1 MSLRTAD
8 QQEHSPYL
16 QLLTLLFYAVLGL
29 FVAMLIGLFFIFLQY
44 GEKAILDLSWM
55 AGTDPAYLNGQR
67 IMISAQQIG
76 LFLFPAALLAITQGK
91 NATIF
96 YGFKKPQGN
105 LVLLV
110 LLLMICSMPLLE
122 WVGRLNQEMRLPPFL
137 KDMELWM
144 KSAEDRAAE
153 TTEALL
159 KMNTIGAFLVNV
171 LMIGILPAI
180 AEELMF
186 RGALQR
192 TLTRIFINPHVAIWF
207 SAFIFSAIHVQ
218 FYGFVP
224 RLLLGATFGYLYF
237 WSGSIWYAMFAH
249 FINNGYAVCA
259 AWYMQ
264 KNNIPLSQADQ
275 AINIAWYGYLISLVL
290 TVLLFAY
297 FKRQTGFTPK
307 EHPGGETII

>member
-29 FVAMLIGLFFIFLQY
+29 FVAILIGLFLVFLQY
-44 GEKAILDLSWM
+44 GENAVLDMSWV

-67 IMISAQQIG
+67 ILISAQQIG
-76 LFLFPAALLAITQGK
+76 LFLIPTALLAITQGRPA
-91 NATIF
+91 NTF
-96 YGFKKPQGN
+96 YGFKKPQGK
-105 LVLLV
+105 LILLV

-122 WVGRLNQEMRLPPFL
+122 WVGRLNQEMSLPPFL
-137 KDMELWM
+137 KGLESWM
-144 KSAEDRAAE
+144 KDAEDRAAE

-159 KMNTIGAFLVNV
+159 KMNNTGTFIINM
-171 LMIGILPAI
+171 LMIGMLPAV

-192 TLTRIFINPHVAIWF
+192 TLMRIFVNPHVAIWV

-237 WSGSIWYAMFAH
+237 WSGSIWYAMFGH

-275 AINIAWYGYLISLVL
+275 TINIAWYGYLIS
-290 TVLLFAY
+290 VLLTFLLFRY
-297 FKRQTGFTPK
+297 FKKQT
-307 EHPGGETII
+307 E

>member
-1 MSLRTAD
+1 
-8 QQEHSPYL
+8 
-16 QLLTLLFYAVLGL
+16 LLFYAVLGL
-29 FVAMLIGLFFIFLQY
+29 FVAMLIGLFLVFLQY

-67 IMISAQQIG
+67 ILISSQQIG
-76 LFLFPAALLAITQGK
+76 LFLVPAALLAITQGK
-91 NATIF
+91 NAILF
-96 YGFKKPQGN
+96 YGFKKPQAN

-110 LLLMICSMPLLE
+110 LLMMICSMPLLE
-122 WVGRLNQEMRLPPFL
+122 WVGRLNQEMSLPPFL
-137 KDMELWM
+137 KEMELWM
-144 KSAEDRAAE
+144 KAAEDRAAE
-153 TTEALL
+153 TTAALL
-159 KMNTIGAFLVNV
+159 KMNTVGAFLVNM
-171 LMIGILPAI
+171 LMIGMLPAI

-192 TLTRIFINPHVAIWF
+192 TMTRILINPHVSIWF

-249 FINNGYAVCA
+249 FINNGYAVCV

-275 AINIAWYGYLISLVL
+275 TLSIAWYGYLVSSML
-290 TVLLFAY
+290 TVLLFVY
-297 FKRQTGFTPK
+297 FKRQASFTFK
-307 EHPGGETII
+307 EQPGE